1 MPCGYVARLSR
12 VEKEQHVKMHATY
25 NEDSNIELDSGES
38 SYEWSYDG
46 RKNKKLA
53 AGYREFDVI
62 SNQYQ
67 QCPDFWIR

>member
-1 MPCGYVARLSR
+1 MR
-12 VEKEQHVKMHATY
+12 ATY
-25 NEDSNIELDSGES
+25 YEDSSIELDSGES
-38 SYEWSYDG
+38 SYESSYDG

-62 SNQYQ
+62 SNQSE